1 MQPIDRRAFLA
12 KSGGA
17 VACLEGLPLARA
29 AFADDPPPAAA
40 QRPPAPPRVALG
52 RTGIEMSRLAMGTGV
67 HGGNRQS
74 NQTRMGF
81 ERLVALFRHAYN
93 RGITFFDLAD
103 LYGTHVYF
111 REALRTIPRDR
122 ITILTKLWW
131 RYDGPT
137 EPVAEGHRRRT
148 ALATLERFRHELN
161 TDRLDIVLL
170 HCVEAPAWD
179 RQLVP
184 YMEALTEAKRNRQV
198 RAVGV
203 SCHDLRALNR
213 AAECEWVEVIL
224 ARINPRG
231 VRMDGRPEEVT
242 AALRRAKENGKAVIG
257 MKIFGEGELV
267 QQRNECMR
275 FAQNLGLLDAMTIG
289 FEAPEQ
295 IDDTLTLLARH
306 PAAAIVNGR
315 AGEATPR
322 PARRP

>member
-1 MQPIDRRAFLA
+1 MEPINRRKFLMN
-12 KSGGA
+12 SGGA
-17 VACLEGLPLARA
+17 VACLGAMPLAA
-29 AFADDPPPAAA
+29 PAFAAQPATPATPERA
-40 QRPPAPPRVALG
+40 PAPPAPPRVPLG
-52 RTGIEMSRLAMGTGV
+52 RTGINLSRLAMGTGV

-81 ERLVALFRHAYN
+81 ERLVALFRHAYD

-111 REALRTIPRDR
+111 REALRTIPRER

-137 EPVAEGHRRRT
+137 EPAAEGHRRR
-148 ALATLERFRHELN
+148 AAQATLERFRHELS
-161 TDRLDIVLL
+161 TDHLDIVLL
-170 HCVEAPAWD
+170 HCVEAPNWD

-184 YMEALTEAKRNRQV
+184 YMEALTEAKRTRQV

-213 AAECEWVEVIL
+213 AAEVPWVDVIL

-231 VRMDGRPEEVT
+231 VRMDGRPEDVI
-242 AALRRAKENGKAVIG
+242 AALRKAKENGKAVIG

-267 QQRNECMR
+267 AQRNECMR
-275 FAQNLGLLDAMTIG
+275 FAQGLGLLDAMTIG
-289 FEAPEQ
+289 FEAPAQ
-295 IDDTLTLLARH
+295 IDDTLALLARH
-306 PAAAIVNGR
+306 PAAAIANS
-315 AGEATPR
+315 
-322 PARRP
+322 